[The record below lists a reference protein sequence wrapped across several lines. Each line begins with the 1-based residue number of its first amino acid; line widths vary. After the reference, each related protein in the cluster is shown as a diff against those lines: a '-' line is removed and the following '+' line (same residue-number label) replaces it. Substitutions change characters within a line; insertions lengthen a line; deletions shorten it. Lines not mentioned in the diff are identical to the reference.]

1 MLPRLSLLVLFPL
14 CLAAV
19 STAAAM
25 PSAPDYT
32 ALQHAAHN
40 FAAIMEKLS
49 TDIPRA
55 NHATSAAKVIEMWA
69 AANTAL
75 ALEITAIL
83 QAHPELSKLHRT
95 PPEMVEADAALR
107 QVREKY
113 PSVPSGAGALA
124 KKFGTD
130 PQMVAALQTF
140 QRSLEGLK
148 FTPAMEALEKAGR
161 IFRELTAVDVAINR
175 WALKNHKKA
184 GDLPTAAE
192 LGNPITITP
201 LGTRPSLSRAT
212 FVALSSSVEEDFWKP
227 FTVR

>member
-1 MLPRLSLLVLFPL
+1 
-14 CLAAV
+14 
-19 STAAAM
+19 M

-40 FAAIMEKLS
+40 FAATMEKLS

-55 NHATSAAKVIEMWA
+55 NDATSAAKVIEMWA

-83 QAHPELSKLHRT
+83 KAHPELTKLHRP
-95 PPEMVEADAALR
+95 PPEMAEADAAVR
-107 QVREKY
+107 QVKEKY

-140 QRSLEGLK
+140 QRSLDGLK
-148 FTPAMEALEKAGR
+148 FTPAMEAVEKAGR
-161 IFRELTAVDVAINR
+161 IFRELTAVDVAMNR
-175 WALKNHKKA
+175 WAIKNYKKA

-192 LGNPITITP
+192 LAQELKPGNGLRESAQRGQIVDSLGNPITITP

-212 FVALSSSVEEDFWKP
+212 FVALSSFVEEDFWKP